1 MKRTLTLLA
10 MGACLLAAHAQ
21 RLSLSFDNISLSE
34 ALRKIDQ
41 AQQSKRIN
49 FVYNELLT
57 SSLKKH
63 AFYNL
68 LINNILYLCVT

>member
-1 MKRTLTLLA
+1 MQANYSNTNDMFSGAGSYPLENLPKENLWAKLA
-10 MGACLLAAHAQ
+10 GALDLRHIEEEYNK
-21 RLSLSFDNISLSE
+21 RLSNH
-34 ALRKIDQ
+34 
-41 AQQSKRIN
+41 
-49 FVYNELLT
+49 LT

>member
-21 RLSLSFDNISLSE
+21 RLSLCFDNISLSE

-49 FVYNELLT
+49 FVYNE
-57 SSLKKH
+57 
-63 AFYNL
+63 
-68 LINNILYLCVT
+68 